1 MIKPILAYYPV
12 LRPLKMMCSG
22 PANGSDI
29 MCLVIQFW
37 TNTLL
42 KSFFLNSNTLWVK
55 KNSFRGTETKNINFR
70 LHSHPNKN
78 ELGVSGGPKY
88 YGILGF
94 GKKNQFWNCYAA
106 QMCQN
111 YPNGPKNQSEI
122 KTRHDF
128 HLLNPFPQATSR
140 SPRGSIYEP
149 ELLKS
154 LIG

>member
-1 MIKPILAYYPV
+1 
-12 LRPLKMMCSG
+12 
-22 PANGSDI
+22 
-29 MCLVIQFW
+29 MCLVIQFF
-37 TNTLL
+37 TDTLVKNIFGTL
-42 KSFFLNSNTLWVK
+42 PNIKLQYLPVLWVK
-55 KNSFRGTETKNINFR
+55 KYSFRGTETKNINFR

-88 YGILGF
+88 YGILGL
-94 GKKNQFWNCYAA
+94 GKKNKFWNCYAA